1 MANINAR
8 RGGAIAR
15 ANGALFEQLIDR
27 ACLAYADG
35 DAALIQKTPEPMKPL
50 RPPNR
55 LGQFLACYTKRAQP
69 DYKGTMRGGKT
80 VVFEAKH
87 TDSTR
92 IERSRVTEE
101 QLQQLLQYDRLGAAC
116 FVLVSFK
123 FDRYYRVP
131 VLEWDGMELIYGK
144 KSVNEKDL
152 APFLLKGG
160 VFGFLGRTAS
170 GDSLL

>member
-1 MANINAR
+1 MNQNAR

-15 ANGALFEQLIDR
+15 AHGAIFENLIDR
-27 ACLAYADG
+27 ACISYEECGVAM
-35 DAALIQKTPEPMKPL
+35 IQKTPEPMKPL
-50 RPPNR
+50 RKPNQ
-55 LGQFLACYTKRAQP
+55 LGQFMACYTKRAQP
-69 DYKGTMRGGKT
+69 DYKGTLRGGRT

-87 TDSTR
+87 TDAQR

-116 FVLVSFK
+116 FVLISFS

-131 VLEWDGMELIYGK
+131 VQDWDGMEMIYGK

>member
-27 ACLAYADG
+27 ACLAYADNG
-35 DAALIQKTPEPMKPL
+35 AALIQKTPEPMKPL
-50 RPPNR
+50 RQPNR

-69 DYKGTMRGGKT
+69 DYKGTMRGGRT

-87 TDSTR
+87 TDAQR

-116 FVLVSFK
+116 FVLISFK

-131 VLEWDGMELIYGK
+131 VQEWDGMELIYGK

-160 VFGFLGRTAS
+160 VLGFLGRTAS
-170 GDSLL
+170 GDSFL

>member
-1 MANINAR
+1 MANINVR

-15 ANGALFEQLIDR
+15 ANGALFEQPMDM
-27 ACLAYADG
+27 ACLAYADNG
-35 DAALIQKTPEPMKPL
+35 AALIQKTPEPMKPL

-69 DYKGTMRGGKT
+69 DYKGTLRGGQT

-87 TDSTR
+87 TDAQR

-116 FVLVSFK
+116 FVLISFG
-123 FDRYYRVP
+123 FSRFYRVP
-131 VLEWDGMELIYGK
+131 VEEWDGMELIYGK

-152 APFLLKGG
+152 APFYLQGG
-160 VFGFLGRTAS
+160 IFSFLGKTRS
-170 GDSLL
+170 GDNLL